1 MRPSASVSSGHR
13 RRTGPRP
20 GRRCPAGPAWMWAK
34 IGGAIL
40 VQARAKQTP
49 PPARLDQGEAAP
61 VGVAGAG
68 GTAGP
73 VQPGAELGGQVE
85 VEVAG
90 AVELASDG
98 SGPRSRRCGCSRR
111 SRGMVRDP
119 PGQGRVDVDAA
130 GDRGEGVGQR
140 GGIGARLEEQHHDG
154 AGHAR
159 PTFVDVG
166 GRGGADLRPLSGK
179 AARSPARVTKRAAAP
194 VGGRRARAPR
204 WRRSGGRTAGD
215 LAGGG
220 GGGGGEE
227 WASPSNRAVTSATAV
242 TRFRIRLLLGS
253 SGATGQRATT
263 DGAVRFPC

>member
-1 MRPSASVSSGHR
+1 MVAECGR
-13 RRTGPRP
+13 RRAGGLRHVEEQDHDWA
-20 GRRCPAGPAWMWAK
+20 GDPARPAWMWAK

-40 VQARAKQTP
+40 VQARAKQTRSRP
-49 PPARLDQGEAAP
+49 VLTSEAAP

-68 GTAGP
+68 DLAGP
-73 VQPGAELGGQVE
+73 VQPGAELVGQVE

-98 SGPRSRRCGCSRR
+98 SGREVGGVDVHVEVA
-111 SRGMVRDP
+111 GMVRDP

-166 GRGGADLRPLSGK
+166 GRGGADLRPLEREAGAVAGQGDEARPRPSG
-179 AARSPARVTKRAAAP
+179 SPGPGASLAP
-194 VGGRRARAPR
+194 FRRA
-204 WRRSGGRTAGD
+204 D
-215 LAGGG
+215 
-220 GGGGGEE
+220 
-227 WASPSNRAVTSATAV
+227 
-242 TRFRIRLLLGS
+242 
-253 SGATGQRATT
+253 TG
-263 DGAVRFPC
+263 